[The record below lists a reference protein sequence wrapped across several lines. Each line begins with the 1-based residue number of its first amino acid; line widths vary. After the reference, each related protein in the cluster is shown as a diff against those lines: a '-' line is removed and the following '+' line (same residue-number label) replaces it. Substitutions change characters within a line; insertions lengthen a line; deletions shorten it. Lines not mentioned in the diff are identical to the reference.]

1 MHAVLIT
8 MTRDRELRN
17 KLATIHDPLQ
27 ELDSIPSGNALF
39 LLRVRHAAAGLVL
52 LLDAALVAGE
62 QRLAVLGLL
71 VLLRNVA
78 AAAAARRGEV
88 DEAAALEVVL
98 GAQVGALQGREADVA
113 RHAAR
118 GAEEEALKC
127 GTVLAKVRSASN

>member
-1 MHAVLIT
+1 
-8 MTRDRELRN
+8 MTASLH
-17 KLATIHDPLQ
+17 LTTAT
-27 ELDSIPSGNALF
+27 GTAL
-39 LLRVRHAAAGLVL
+39 LLLGVSHAAAGLVL
-52 LLDAALVAGE
+52 LLDAALVTGE

-88 DEAAALEVVL
+88 DEAAALQVVL

-118 GAEEEALKC
+118 GAEEEALRR
-127 GTVLAKVRSASN
+127 GTVLAHDQPRSEGEEDIPRC

>member
-1 MHAVLIT
+1 MLGV
-8 MTRDRELRN
+8 
-17 KLATIHDPLQ
+17 
-27 ELDSIPSGNALF
+27 S
-39 LLRVRHAAAGLVL
+39 HAAAGLVL
-52 LLDAALVAGE
+52 LLDAALVTGE

-88 DEAAALEVVL
+88 DEAAALQVVL

-118 GAEEEALKC
+118 GAEEEALRR
-127 GTVLAKVRSASN
+127 GTVLAHDQPRSEGEEDIPRC